1 MTVHVSPVAP
11 SGTPGPPGRLRRA
24 WAAAHA
30 PVPGVRRWARIA
42 ACAVPLVVVPSSV
55 WRVVVVVFDD
65 GTAEKSGNLPAW
77 LPLQVYV
84 VLLSVFSELVAFIAV
99 GLIAAW
105 GEAVPR
111 WVPLLGGRR
120 VPTAAAAVPAALG
133 ALLLTVLWTA
143 AFVADAAGV
152 TLRGDPAP
160 SDFPTAA
167 GGWKAAVFY
176 VCYLPLLL
184 WGPLLAAVT
193 VAYVRR
199 RNRPGPA
206 GPR

>member
-1 MTVHVSPVAP
+1 MRT
-11 SGTPGPPGRLRRA
+11 A

-30 PVPGVRRWARIA
+30 PVPGVRRWTRIA
-42 ACAVPLVVVPSSV
+42 AYAVPLTVLPSSL
-55 WRVVVVVFDD
+55 WRVAVLFDAS
-65 GTAEKSGNLPAW
+65 TAEKTGNLPVW
-77 LPLQVYV
+77 LPLPVYV
-84 VLLSVFSELVAFIAV
+84 VLLSVFSELVAFTAV

-111 WVPLLGGRR
+111 WIPLVRGRR

-133 ALLLTVLWTA
+133 AVLLTVLWTA

-160 SDFPTAA
+160 RDFPTAA
-167 GGWKAAVFY
+167 GGWEAAVFY
-176 VCYLPLLL
+176 ACYVPLLA

-199 RNRPGPA
+199 RSRARSA
-206 GPR
+206 GSR

>member
-1 MTVHVSPVAP
+1 MTVHVSPATP
-11 SGTPGPPGRLRRA
+11 SGAPGPPGRLRTA

-30 PVPGVRRWARIA
+30 PVPGVRRWTRIA
-42 ACAVPLVVVPSSV
+42 AYAVPLTVLPSSL
-55 WRVVVVVFDD
+55 WRVAVLFDES
-65 GTAEKSGNLPAW
+65 TAEKTGNLPVW
-77 LPLQVYV
+77 LPLPVYV
-84 VLLSVFSELVAFIAV
+84 VLLSVFSELVAFTAV

-111 WVPLLGGRR
+111 WIPLVRGRR

-133 ALLLTVLWTA
+133 AVLLTVLWTA

-160 SDFPTAA
+160 RDFPTAA
-167 GGWKAAVFY
+167 GGWEAAVFY
-176 VCYLPLLL
+176 ACYVPLLA

-199 RNRPGPA
+199 RSGARSTGS
-206 GPR
+206 R